1 MANQKSVSVIL
12 PCLNEEKTVGICVEK
27 AKKAFR
33 ENRINGEIIVV
44 DNNSTDKSSE
54 IAEKAGAIV
63 VREKQKGYGSAY
75 LAGIEKASGEIII
88 FADADCTY
96 DLMEM
101 PLLISEMKNAD
112 MVIGK
117 RNIQKGAMPW
127 LHRYVG
133 NPALSFILRKFFNVN
148 ISDTHC
154 GFRAARKNALKKLS
168 LQSTGM
174 EFASE
179 MIIKASKAGLI
190 MKEIPVTYNPRV
202 GESKLSSFTDGWRH
216 LRFMFLYSPL
226 HLFILPGLLLFIIGL
241 YLLVSLLNGPMIIDG
256 FKLDMHPMVLGEA
269 LVLVGFQIM
278 SLGIYAKSYAIK
290 RGLDM
295 PKGFMLF
302 IEKHLNFER
311 GMLSGLL
318 IMLAGLLMG
327 AVIITRWVGS
337 NFGELNEL
345 RSSIFAMTFI
355 ILGVQIMFSSFFLS
369 VLGIEKR

>member
-1 MANQKSVSVIL
+1 MAKKEISVIL
-12 PCLNEEKTVGICVEK
+12 PCLNEERTVGLCVEK
-27 AKKAFR
+27 AKKAFKQ
-33 ENRINGEIIVV
+33 NKINGEVIVV
-44 DNNSTDKSSE
+44 DNNSADNSSE
-54 IAEKAGAIV
+54 IAEKAGAIIIKE
-63 VREKQKGYGSAY
+63 RRRGYGSAY
-75 LAGIEKASGEIII
+75 LAGIEKAQGEIIV
-88 FADADCTY
+88 FADADDTY

-101 PLLISEMKNAD
+101 PLLLKEMKNAD

-127 LHRYVG
+127 LHQYIG
-133 NPALSFILRKFFNVN
+133 NPILSFILRKFFNVK

-154 GFRAARKNALKKLS
+154 GFRAIRKNALKKLN

-179 MIIKASKAGLI
+179 MIIKASKAGLR
-190 MKEIPVTYNPRV
+190 MKEIPITYNPRV
-202 GESKLSSFTDGWRH
+202 GESKLSSFSDGWRH

-226 HLFILPGLLLFIIGL
+226 HLFIIPGFLLFIIGL
-241 YLLVSLLNGPMIIDG
+241 YLLITLLQGPMIIDG
-256 FKLDMHPMVLGEA
+256 FKIDLHPMVLGEA
-269 LVLVGFQIM
+269 LVLVGFQII

-290 RGLDM
+290 RGLDK

-302 IEKHLNFER
+302 IEKHLNFEK
-311 GMLSGLL
+311 G
-318 IMLAGLLMG
+318 MLAGLLTMLVGLLIG

-337 NFGELNEL
+337 NFGGLNEI
-345 RSSIFAMTFI
+345 RSSIFAVTFI